1 MFAINSSTNH
11 ILGGILSLGYSS
23 TYRYTWSTVIHP
35 HAVRI
40 VLHILRH
47 FPPPEI
53 TMHRIFKV
61 QYTLNWPKIP
71 NVNCSACSTASHTS
85 RSQTLFPWL
94 FFIAPVVYP
103 YWTAFSRTE
112 NVKNIKAGTGRGT
125 ESWRW
130 FLRLSY
136 KLPSAWPRPSK
147 QCPPVPHT
155 GGYSSLSPLPL
166 PPPTPRPPSEARTAV
181 TSGLPL
187 SSLSPLPGT
196 SLRRR
201 RLWLLTPAAERSKE
215 QEERQTCACHRSRAA
230 EPPAHPA
237 RRVSCRREAR
247 GPRCPGQGAGHTPA
261 PPPRPPLSAP
271 PPRDGS
277 ARSERDCRAPGG
289 AARWGA
295 AGGRAPWEARA
306 VTAAACDRLSQP
318 ARPPGNIRL
327 SKR

>member
-1 MFAINSSTNH
+1 M
-11 ILGGILSLGYSS
+11 
-23 TYRYTWSTVIHP
+23 
-35 HAVRI
+35 
-40 VLHILRH
+40 
-47 FPPPEI
+47 
-53 TMHRIFKV
+53 
-61 QYTLNWPKIP
+61 
-71 NVNCSACSTASHTS
+71 
-85 RSQTLFPWL
+85 LFPWL

-112 NVKNIKAGTGRGT
+112 NVKNIKAGTRRGT

-147 QCPPVPHT
+147 QCPPVPQT
-155 GGYSSLSPLPL
+155 GGYSSLSPLPR

-215 QEERQTCACHRSRAA
+215 QEERQTCPCHRSRAA

-237 RRVSCRREAR
+237 RRVSCRRQAR

-261 PPPRPPLSAP
+261 PSTPPAALRPAATGRLRAKREGP
-271 PPRDGS
+271 PG
-277 ARSERDCRAPGG
+277 PGG
-289 AARWGA
+289 SCALRGCR
-295 AGGRAPWEARA
+295 GPRA
-306 VTAAACDRLSQP
+306 VGGTCRNCGRLWP
-318 ARPPGNIRL
+318 ALTARPASWEHQVI
-327 SKR
+327 